1 MEESEVI
8 FAVKPGRERLKAVIK
23 LVESKYRSVKMEQE
37 AILFKSIEE
46 GAWSEDKLVLTENSG
61 TKSKLIFSKLP
72 WNTLHIKAKMPFWK
86 FLTTQKP
93 WKPWPLQLRKWP
105 LRQDRN
111 LAA

>member
-46 GAWSEDKLVLTENSG
+46 GA
-61 TKSKLIFSKLP
+61 
-72 WNTLHIKAKMPFWK
+72 
-86 FLTTQKP
+86 
-93 WKPWPLQLRKWP
+93 
-105 LRQDRN
+105 
-111 LAA
+111 